1 MVEESDMRT
10 QNGVAES
17 KFEARSS
24 KLMQTHLIRCH
35 SAPSPRPLPQV
46 GGEGEPPNVKRIDA
60 FVSVQRSLIH
70 VVVVLVALA
79 VCFSACAGKSA
90 SSKFYVL
97 SSLPQS
103 ALSAAEGTV
112 IGVFPVSMPDY
123 LDRPQIVTRVSENE
137 IRLDEFSRWA
147 EPLKDSF
154 TRTLVQNLST
164 LLNTA
169 KVVTTTE
176 SIYSLISLQVGVEVV
191 QFDGTLGGDVVLIV
205 KWGLFEADGKK
216 LLLGKRSAFKELTGA
231 ATYEALVAAQSRA
244 VAALSREIAEAIKTK
259 K

>member
-24 KLMQTHLIRCH
+24 KSETNSNDQN
-35 SAPSPRPLPQV
+35 
-46 GGEGEPPNVKRIDA
+46 PNVLNKSRA
-60 FVSVQRSLIH
+60 KTLIQ
-70 VVVVLVALA
+70 VVVVLLAL
-79 VCFSACAGKSA
+79 VFCFSACAGKSA

-147 EPLKDSF
+147 EPLKESF
-154 TRTLVQNLST
+154 TRTLVQNLSS